1 MSTDQITNT
10 LANDHHDTEEPQ
22 LHEVL
27 GKIATPA
34 SNLKGIGRSLA
45 DEIRKAMDLDWAAV
59 ALIEHD
65 SEQHIK
71 LYPLSPQTPSELQGK
86 NIVPF
91 AGTPVEW
98 VFNNRRAWIE
108 PDLSK
113 KSPFWTNATLLQQGI
128 LSIACQPIFSWGD
141 VLGCLIVGSKRRYA
155 YKDGEMSVLKRST
168 TRLALFIDN
177 YRVVEESRQKAGEQF
192 AELLEEQRKTTEE
205 QFEVLLEENRQRL
218 DEQTFINRLV
228 SILSFG
234 EDLSHSFE
242 IFTTQLRQRIEFD
255 RLSFAVI
262 EGERVLINLAVSPN
276 DTSPK
281 AGEVYL
287 LGDCGTAWVAERQRT
302 HVENDLTLE
311 RQFPIDEIH
320 LKNGIRS
327 MIRLPLLSRT
337 GVFAT
342 LNLGCQRPHAFGSN
356 EQAFLEMLAIQ
367 IAPSGEKIYLSARE
381 KERKELLNAISHEV
395 KTPLTSI
402 VATTKL
408 LSEELNQTDQVPHER
423 LMVNL
428 ASSAESMQSRVSQFL
443 DLALMQASD
452 YKLPVETVSIKTV
465 LEESL
470 SQVSYA
476 TQSKGQSIVV
486 MMSCDDSPRVRAN
499 RQRLAQIYM
508 LLLNNAISISPH
520 ESVIHLIIRTDNYQL
535 ITEVQ
540 DAGISFTPEEQKEL
554 LSPYHSMESDRQKH
568 PEYRLSLALA
578 KRLIELHGGNLWLN
592 SQIDTGNCTG
602 FTLPLTS

>member
-1 MSTDQITNT
+1 MATDQITNISSD
-10 LANDHHDTEEPQ
+10 DHQDIEEPQ

-27 GKIATPA
+27 GRIATPA
-34 SNLKGIGRSLA
+34 SNLQGIGRSLA
-45 DEIRKAMDLDWAAV
+45 DEIKKAMDIDWAAV
-59 ALIEHD
+59 ALIEQG
-65 SEQHIK
+65 SEQQIK
-71 LYPLSPQTPSELQGK
+71 LYPLSPQIQSEWQGK
-86 NIVPF
+86 NAAPF

-98 VFNNRRAWIE
+98 VFHNRRAWIE

-128 LSIACQPIFSWGD
+128 MSIACQPIFSWGD
-141 VLGCLIVGSKRRYA
+141 VLGCLIVGSRRRYA
-155 YKDGEMSVLKRST
+155 YKDGEMSVLKRAT

-177 YRVVEESRQKAGEQF
+177 YRAVEESRQKAGEQF
-192 AELLEEQRKTTEE
+192 TELLEEQRRSTEE
-205 QFEVLLEENRQRL
+205 QFEVLLEENRKRL

-234 EDLSHSFE
+234 EDLTHSFQ
-242 IFTTQLRQRIEFD
+242 IFTTQLKQRIAFD

-302 HVENDLTLE
+302 HVENDLTTE
-311 RQFPIDEIH
+311 SQFPIDDIH

-342 LNLGCQRPHAFGSN
+342 LNLGSQRPHAFGSI
-356 EQAFLEMLAIQ
+356 EQAFLERLAIQ

-381 KERKELLNAISHEV
+381 KERRGLLNAISHEV

-423 LMVNL
+423 LMENL
-428 ASSAESMQSRVSQFL
+428 ATSAESMQSRVSQFL
-443 DLALMQASD
+443 DLALMQSSD

-465 LEESL
+465 IQESL
-470 SQVSYA
+470 SQLSQA

-486 MMSCDDSPRVRAN
+486 MMSCDTPPRVRAN
-499 RQRLAQIYM
+499 PQRLTQIYM
-508 LLLNNAISISPH
+508 LLLNNAISVSPQ
-520 ESVIHLIIRTDNYQL
+520 ESVIHLVIRTENYQL
-535 ITEVQ
+535 VTEVQ
-540 DAGISFTPEEQKEL
+540 DAGPIFTIEEQKEL

-568 PEYRLSLALA
+568 PEFRLSIALA
-578 KRLIELHGGNLWLN
+578 KKLIELHGGNLWLD
-592 SQIDTGNCTG
+592 SQKDKGNCTG
-602 FTLPLTS
+602 FTLPLAS